1 MKKVNAYILG
11 YKSNEIQ
18 TKIQAIL
25 EKIKYKSSNDNSGNF
40 NFNDYFIW
48 FNESLETTT
57 KKIKDII
64 KESKI
69 NDRFREIIIYS
80 FENFE
85 NHKDEI
91 EKLFQSYDSNRY
103 FQPFFISIA
112 NNQEE
117 LTKIKDGIR
126 KKIDVFF
133 EENEEEIYEYN
144 FSYLQIDLEETNKP
158 INNISQKIERE
169 VMKKFI
175 RIYSYYNE
183 LGDDFFEILKKQNE
197 ILKNHEENKRRI
209 NILCLGKSQR
219 GKTSFIN
226 LLLKEKRSKEGGL
239 GIECTSKIVKYIVDD
254 IPLNIYDTIGISS
267 DKNGEI
273 VNQLLLKIEE
283 LQKQLKNEML
293 HLILYFLDYNDP
305 YTFDPKELNIFK
317 KLCNGNIKAHYIFIC
332 TKFGAVNNG
341 KARSKDKIN
350 KKITNHMEKV
360 RNSLKELCSNEFVK
374 IIMPNKEKENKNKK
388 ETITKKMSIIDY
400 LYCCQESVDIYET
413 NTEIIDEDTKLSKI
427 INIEKSI
434 AYVNT
439 IKFINNGIITE
450 KYGIKN
456 ICSKMTNIL
465 KIIYK
470 ENNEKYKQLLK
481 KNDIDYINDIEL
493 NEINPIL
500 PNEIN
505 LVEEERPL
513 LDRMNINEKKVENI
527 LEELEKKAKKNSE
540 KYGVGSALAGVIP
553 IPGIDLLIQYILKKS
568 VIKEIADIFG
578 DYLTEIKIN
587 NNSNQNNEFENNIEE
602 LINQTNRKIKDVK
615 SNIGKIV
622 LNIVQ
627 ILNYTLQA
635 FKGLGKIS
643 FDIIIKG
650 GLKIFG
656 GALIVGGIIIGF
668 SIGGIVMV
676 SDIEVIIHLFKERL
690 KYNLL
695 VLNSIDQVIDYLNNI
710 E

>member
-25 EKIKYKSSNDNSGNF
+25 EKIKYKSSDDNSGNF
-40 NFNDYFIW
+40 NFNDYFNW

-57 KKIKDII
+57 KKIKEII

-117 LTKIKDGIR
+117 LTKIKDGIG
-126 KKIDVFF
+126 KEIDVFF
-133 EENEEEIYEYN
+133 EENEEEIYENN

-158 INNISQKIERE
+158 INNMSQKIERE
-169 VMKKFI
+169 IMKKFI
-175 RIYSYYNE
+175 RIFSYYNE
-183 LGDDFFEILKKQNE
+183 LGDDFFEILKKQND

-219 GKTSFIN
+219 GKSSFIN

-239 GIECTSKIVKYIVDD
+239 GIECTSKIIKYMVDD

-332 TKFGAVNNG
+332 TKFSEVNNG

-374 IIMPNKEKENKNKK
+374 LIMPNKEKENKNKK

-456 ICSKMTNIL
+456 ICSKITNIL

-481 KNDIDYINDIEL
+481 KNDLEYLNDIEL
-493 NEINPIL
+493 NEIKPIL

-505 LVEEERPL
+505 LIEEERPL
-513 LDRMNINEKKVENI
+513 LDKMNINEKRVENI
-527 LEELEKKAKKNSE
+527 LKELGKKAKKNAE

-553 IPGIDLLIQYILKKS
+553 IPGLDLLIQYILKKS
-568 VIKEIADIFG
+568 VIKETADIFG
-578 DYLTEIKIN
+578 DYLTEIKID
-587 NNSNQNNEFENNIEE
+587 NNSNKNNEFENNIEE
-602 LINQTNRKIKDVK
+602 LVNQTNRKIKDVK
-615 SNIGKIV
+615 SNIGKIA

-627 ILNYTLQA
+627 ILNYTLQT
-635 FKGLGKIS
+635 FKALGKVS
-643 FDIIIKG
+643 FDILIKG

-656 GALIVGGIIIGF
+656 GVLIVGGIIIGF